1 MEFAIVLILVFIV
14 WTNEKLFGSPLFKE
28 VPKKTAEDKFADAIK
43 DYLKDGIQVK
53 IKGCCDKK
61 KS

>member
-1 MEFAIVLILVFIV
+1 V

-28 VPKKTAEDKFADAIK
+28 VPKKTAEDKFAEAIK

-53 IKGCCDKK
+53 IKGGCDKK
-61 KS
+61 

>member
-14 WTNEKLFGSPLFKE
+14 WTNEELFGNPLFKE
-28 VPKKTAEDKFADAIK
+28 VPKKSPEDKIAEAIK

-53 IKGCCDKK
+53 IKGGSDKK
-61 KS
+61 

>member
-14 WTNEKLFGSPLFKE
+14 WTNEKLLGSPLFKE
-28 VPKKTAEDKFADAIK
+28 VPKKTAEDKFAEAIK

-53 IKGCCDKK
+53 IKGGCDKK
-61 KS
+61 

>member
-14 WTNEKLFGSPLFKE
+14 WTNEELFGSPLFKK
-28 VPKKTAEDKFADAIK
+28 VPKKTAEDKIADAIK

-53 IKGCCDKK
+53 IKEKK
-61 KS
+61 